1 MRDAEAIYRTPL
13 GAAGGLAVTGSGRQ
27 QARRAVTDR
36 KLPSFAVVLVER
48 GQGWLETVAT
58 GRMSLSGPALFWL
71 FPNRV
76 HSYGPD
82 EDGWDERWALFEGS
96 FTRDFVRLRI
106 IAERRPL
113 VALHHLDEVVRLFG
127 KLHADLL
134 DDTNLGQASA
144 ALMLHRIV
152 ISAARQASGAADRRR
167 ERRDMAD
174 IVETLRRRAMQP
186 LDLAAFAA
194 EHGMSAAT
202 LRRRFTLETGLP
214 PKAFQLRVR
223 MDHAKQ
229 LLATTDEKIETV
241 AAMIG
246 LDDPFYFSRVFHERE
261 GCSPREFRA
270 RYPRVWGSGNWR
282 QR

>member
-1 MRDAEAIYRTPL
+1 MRQAEAIYRTPL

-27 QARRAVTDR
+27 HARHSVTDR

-48 GQGWLETVAT
+48 GQGWLETAAS
-58 GRMSLSGPALFWL
+58 GRLSLTGPALFWL
-71 FPNRV
+71 FPNRA
-76 HSYGPD
+76 HSYSPD

-106 IAERRPL
+106 FAERHPV
-113 VALHHLDEVVRLFG
+113 VALHRLDDVARLFG
-127 KLHADLL
+127 TLHADLL
-134 DDTNLGQASA
+134 DDSHLGQASA

-152 ISAARQASGAADRRR
+152 ISAARQAIGAA
-167 ERRDMAD
+167 ERRQQRPDMAV

-194 EHGMSAAT
+194 EHQMSPAT

-214 PKAFQLRVR
+214 PKAFQLRAR

-229 LLATTDEKIETV
+229 LLATTDEKIEAI

-270 RYPRVWGSGNWR
+270 RYRR
-282 QR
+282 M

>member
-1 MRDAEAIYRTPL
+1 MKDVEAIYRSPL
-13 GAAGGLAVTGSGRQ
+13 GAAGGLAVIGSGRQ
-27 QARRAVTDR
+27 HARHAVTDR

-48 GQGWLETVAT
+48 GQGWLESAAS
-58 GRMSLSGPALFWL
+58 GRLGLTGPALFWL

-82 EDGWDERWALFEGS
+82 EGGWNERWALFEGS
-96 FTRDFVRLRI
+96 FTRDFVRLRL
-106 IAERRPL
+106 IAERHP
-113 VALHHLDEVVRLFG
+113 VVDLHHLDEMVRLFA
-127 KLHADLL
+127 KLHTDLL

-144 ALMLHRIV
+144 ASMLHRIV
-152 ISAARQASGAADRRR
+152 ISAARQAANGAAGRRH
-167 ERRDMAD
+167 ERPDMAVV
-174 IVETLRRRAMQP
+174 VETLRQRAMQP

-194 EHGMSAAT
+194 EHGMSPAT

-214 PKAFQLRVR
+214 PKAFQLRAR

-246 LDDPFYFSRVFHERE
+246 VDDPFYFSRVFHERE
-261 GCSPREFRA
+261 GCSPREFRT
-270 RYPRVWGSGNWR
+270 RYRRG
-282 QR
+282 

>member
-13 GAAGGLAVTGSGRQ
+13 GAAGGLAVTGCGRQ
-27 QARRAVTDR
+27 HARRAVTNR

-48 GQGWLETVAT
+48 GQGWLETAAT
-58 GRMSLSGPALFWL
+58 GRMSLTGPSLFWL

-76 HSYGPD
+76 HSYAPD

-106 IAERRPL
+106 IAERNPV

-127 KLHADLL
+127 KLNADLL

-152 ISAARQASGAADRRR
+152 ITAARQASGAADRRQ

-174 IVETLRRRAMQP
+174 IVETLRRRATQP

-194 EHGMSAAT
+194 EHGMSPAT

-214 PKAFQLRVR
+214 PKAFQLRAR

-270 RYPRVWGSGNWR
+270 RYPRV
-282 QR
+282 

>member
-1 MRDAEAIYRTPL
+1 MREAEALYRSPL
-13 GAAGGLAVTGSGRQ
+13 GAAGGLAVIGAGRQ
-27 QARRAVTDR
+27 HVRHAVMDR

-48 GQGWLETVAT
+48 GQGRLDTAAAGHVNVT
-58 GRMSLSGPALFWL
+58 GPALFWL

-82 EDGWDERWALFEGS
+82 EGGWDERWALFEGS
-96 FTRDFVRLRI
+96 FTRDFVRLRLI
-106 IAERRPL
+106 VERHPV
-113 VALHHLDEVVRLFG
+113 VALHHLEEVARLFAS
-127 KLHADLL
+127 LHADLL

-144 ALMLHRIV
+144 ALMLHQIV
-152 ISAARQASGAADRRR
+152 IAAARQASGVA
-167 ERRDMAD
+167 ERRQGGPDMAE
-174 IVETLRRRAMQP
+174 IVETLRARAMQP

-194 EHGMSAAT
+194 EHGMSQAT

-214 PKAFQLRVR
+214 PKAFQLRAR
-223 MDHAKQ
+223 MDQAKQ
-229 LLATTDEKIETV
+229 LLATTDEKIETI

-270 RYPRVWGSGNWR
+270 RYTRV
-282 QR
+282 

>member
-1 MRDAEAIYRTPL
+1 MREAEAIYRTPL

-27 QARRAVTDR
+27 HARHAVTDR

-48 GQGWLETVAT
+48 GQGWLETAAS
-58 GRMSLSGPALFWL
+58 GRLSLTGPALFWL
-71 FPNRV
+71 FPNRA
-76 HSYGPD
+76 HSYAPD

-106 IAERRPL
+106 IAERHPI
-113 VALHHLDEVVRLFG
+113 VALHRLDDVARLFG
-127 KLHADLL
+127 TLHADLL
-134 DDTNLGQASA
+134 DDTHLGQASA

-152 ISAARQASGAADRRR
+152 ISAARQAIGAANRRQ
-167 ERRDMAD
+167 ERPDMAV

-194 EHGMSAAT
+194 EHGLSPAT

-214 PKAFQLRVR
+214 PKAFQLRAR

-241 AAMIG
+241 SAMIG
-246 LDDPFYFSRVFHERE
+246 LDDPFYFSRAFHERE

-270 RYPRVWGSGNWR
+270 RYRR
-282 QR
+282 M

>member
-1 MRDAEAIYRTPL
+1 MKDVEAIYRSPL

-27 QARRAVTDR
+27 HARHAVTER

-48 GQGWLETVAT
+48 GQGWLETAAS
-58 GRMSLSGPALFWL
+58 GRLSLAGPALFWL

-82 EDGWDERWALFEGS
+82 EGGWDERWALFEGS
-96 FTRDFVRLRI
+96 FTRDFVRLRLM
-106 IAERRPL
+106 AERHPV
-113 VALHHLDEVVRLFG
+113 VALHHLDDVARLFA

-134 DDTNLGQASA
+134 DDSNLGPAAA

-152 ISAARQASGAADRRR
+152 ISAAGQASGVADRRR
-167 ERRDMAD
+167 ERPDMAD
-174 IVETLRRRAMQP
+174 IVERLRRRAMQP
-186 LDLAAFAA
+186 LNLAAFAN
-194 EHGMSAAT
+194 EHGMSPAT

-214 PKAFQLRVR
+214 PKAFQLRAR

-246 LDDPFYFSRVFHERE
+246 LDDAFYFSRVFHERE

-270 RYPRVWGSGNWR
+270 RYRRV
-282 QR
+282 

>member
-1 MRDAEAIYRTPL
+1 MREAEAIYRSPL
-13 GAAGGLAVTGSGRQ
+13 GAAGGLAVTGAGRQ
-27 QARRAVTDR
+27 HVRHAVMDR

-48 GQGWLETVAT
+48 GQGRLDTAAGGHINVV
-58 GRMSLSGPALFWL
+58 GPALFWL

-82 EDGWDERWALFEGS
+82 EGGWDERWALFEGS
-96 FTRDFVRLRI
+96 FTRDFVRLRL
-106 IAERRPL
+106 IAERHPV
-113 VALHHLDEVVRLFG
+113 VALHHLDEVARLFAS
-127 KLHADLL
+127 LHADLL

-144 ALMLHRIV
+144 ALMLHQIV
-152 ISAARQASGAADRRR
+152 IAAARQASGTADRRQGR
-167 ERRDMAD
+167 PDMAE
-174 IVETLRRRAMQP
+174 IVETLRERAMQP

-194 EHGMSAAT
+194 EHGMSPAT

-214 PKAFQLRVR
+214 PKAFQLRAR

-229 LLATTDEKIETV
+229 LLAITDEKIETI

-270 RYPRVWGSGNWR
+270 KYTRV
-282 QR
+282 

>member
-13 GAAGGLAVTGSGRQ
+13 GAAGGLAVIGSGRQ
-27 QARRAVTDR
+27 HARHAVSDR

-48 GQGWLETVAT
+48 GPGWLETAAS
-58 GRMSLSGPALFWL
+58 GRLRLTGPALFWL
-71 FPNRV
+71 FPNRT
-76 HSYGPD
+76 HSYAPD
-82 EDGWDERWALFEGS
+82 EGGWDERWALFEGS
-96 FTRDFVRLRI
+96 FTRDFVRLRM
-106 IAERRPL
+106 IAERHPV
-113 VALHHLDEVVRLFG
+113 VALHHLDELTRLFG

-144 ALMLHRIV
+144 ALMLHHIV
-152 ISAARQASGAADRRR
+152 IAAARQASGGANRHQGRP
-167 ERRDMAD
+167 DMAD
-174 IVETLRRRAMQP
+174 IVETLRQRAMQP

-194 EHGMSAAT
+194 EHGMSPAT

-229 LLATTDEKIETV
+229 LLATTDQKIETV
-241 AAMIG
+241 AAMVG

-270 RYPRVWGSGNWR
+270 RYRRV
-282 QR
+282 

>member
-1 MRDAEAIYRTPL
+1 MKDAEAIYRSPL
-13 GAAGGLAVTGSGRQ
+13 DAAGGLAVTGSGRQ
-27 QARRAVTDR
+27 HASHAVTER

-48 GQGWLETVAT
+48 GQGWLETAAS
-58 GRMSLSGPALFWL
+58 GRLSLAGPALFWL
-71 FPNRV
+71 FPGRA

-82 EDGWDERWALFEGS
+82 EGGWDERWALFEGS
-96 FTRDFVRLRI
+96 FTRDFVRLRL
-106 IAERRPL
+106 IAERHPV
-113 VALHHLDEVVRLFG
+113 VALYHLDELSRLFA
-127 KLHADLL
+127 KLHTDLL

-152 ISAARQASGAADRRR
+152 ISAAGQASGAADRRR
-167 ERRDMAD
+167 ERPDMAD

-194 EHGMSAAT
+194 EHGMSPAT

-214 PKAFQLRVR
+214 PKAFQLRAR

-246 LDDPFYFSRVFHERE
+246 LDDPFYFSRIFHERE

-270 RYPRVWGSGNWR
+270 RYRRV
-282 QR
+282 

>member
-1 MRDAEAIYRTPL
+1 MRNAEAIYRTPL

-27 QARRAVTDR
+27 HARRAVMDR

-48 GQGWLETVAT
+48 GQGWLETAAT
-58 GRMSLSGPALFWL
+58 GRMSLTGPALFWL

-82 EDGWDERWALFEGS
+82 EGGWDERWALFEGS

-106 IAERRPL
+106 IAERHPV
-113 VALHHLDEVVRLFG
+113 VALHHLDEMVQLFG
-127 KLHADLL
+127 RLHADLL

-144 ALMLHRIV
+144 ALMLHHIV
-152 ISAARQASGAADRRR
+152 ISAARQASGAADRRQ

-186 LDLAAFAA
+186 LDIAAFAA
-194 EHGMSAAT
+194 EHGMSPAT

-214 PKAFQLRVR
+214 PKAFQLRAR

-270 RYPRVWGSGNWR
+270 RYPRV
-282 QR
+282 

>member
-1 MRDAEAIYRTPL
+1 MKDVEAIYRSPL

-27 QARRAVTDR
+27 HARHAVIER

-48 GQGWLETVAT
+48 GQGWLETAAS
-58 GRMSLSGPALFWL
+58 GRLSLAGPALFWL

-82 EDGWDERWALFEGS
+82 EGGWDERWALFEGS
-96 FTRDFVRLRI
+96 FTRDFVRLRLM
-106 IAERRPL
+106 AERHPV
-113 VALHHLDEVVRLFG
+113 VALHHLDDVARLFA

-134 DDTNLGQASA
+134 DDSNLGQAAA

-152 ISAARQASGAADRRR
+152 ISAAGQASGGADRRR
-167 ERRDMAD
+167 ERPDMAD
-174 IVETLRRRAMQP
+174 IVERLRRRAMQP
-186 LDLAAFAA
+186 LNLAAFAN
-194 EHGMSAAT
+194 EHGMSPAT

-214 PKAFQLRVR
+214 PKAFQLRAR

-246 LDDPFYFSRVFHERE
+246 LDDAFYFSRVFHERE

-270 RYPRVWGSGNWR
+270 RYRRV
-282 QR
+282 

>member
-27 QARRAVTDR
+27 HARRAVTDR

-48 GQGWLETVAT
+48 GQGWLETAAS
-58 GRMSLSGPALFWL
+58 GRLSLTGPALFWL

-76 HSYGPD
+76 HSYAPD

-106 IAERRPL
+106 IAERHPV

-152 ISAARQASGAADRRR
+152 ISAARQASGAADRRQ

-174 IVETLRRRAMQP
+174 IVETLRRRATQP

-194 EHGMSAAT
+194 EHGMSPAT

-214 PKAFQLRVR
+214 PKAFQLRAR

-270 RYPRVWGSGNWR
+270 RYPRV
-282 QR
+282 

>member
-27 QARRAVTDR
+27 HARRAVTDR

-48 GQGWLETVAT
+48 GRGWLETAAT
-58 GRMSLSGPALFWL
+58 GRMGLTGPALFWL

-76 HSYGPD
+76 HSYAPD
-82 EDGWDERWALFEGS
+82 DDGWDERWALFEGS

-106 IAERRPL
+106 IAERHPV

-152 ISAARQASGAADRRR
+152 VSAARQASGAADRRQ

-194 EHGMSAAT
+194 EHGMSPAT

-214 PKAFQLRVR
+214 PKAFQLRAR

-270 RYPRVWGSGNWR
+270 RYPRV
-282 QR
+282 

>member
-1 MRDAEAIYRTPL
+1 MKDAEAIYRTPL
-13 GAAGGLAVTGSGRQ
+13 AAAGGLAVIGSGRQ
-27 QARRAVTDR
+27 HARHAVVDR

-48 GQGWLETVAT
+48 GQGSLETAAS
-58 GRMSLSGPALFWL
+58 GRLSLAGPALFWL
-71 FPNRV
+71 FPNRA

-82 EDGWDERWALFEGS
+82 EGGWDERWALFQGS

-106 IAERRPL
+106 IAERHPV
-113 VALHHLDEVVRLFG
+113 VALHHLDELSRLFS

-144 ALMLHRIV
+144 ALTLHRIV
-152 ISAARQASGAADRRR
+152 ISAAGQASGVTDRRR
-167 ERRDMAD
+167 ERPGTAD
-174 IVETLRRRAMQP
+174 IVEALRRRAMQP

-194 EHGMSAAT
+194 EHGMSPAT
-202 LRRRFTLETGLP
+202 LRRRFTLETGMP
-214 PKAFQLRVR
+214 PKAFQLRAR

-241 AAMIG
+241 ATLVG

-270 RYPRVWGSGNWR
+270 RYLRV
-282 QR
+282 

>member
-27 QARRAVTDR
+27 HARRAVTDR

-48 GQGWLETVAT
+48 GQGWLETAAT
-58 GRMSLSGPALFWL
+58 GRMSLTGPALFWL

-76 HSYGPD
+76 HSYAPD

-96 FTRDFVRLRI
+96 FTRDFVRLGI
-106 IAERRPL
+106 IAERHPV
-113 VALHHLDEVVRLFG
+113 VALHHLDEVVRLFD

-152 ISAARQASGAADRRR
+152 ISAARQASGAADRRQ
-167 ERRDMAD
+167 ERRDIAD
-174 IVETLRRRAMQP
+174 IVETLRRQAMQP

-194 EHGMSAAT
+194 EHGMSPAT

-214 PKAFQLRVR
+214 PKAFQLRAR

-229 LLATTDEKIETV
+229 LLATTDEKIETI

-270 RYPRVWGSGNWR
+270 RYPRV
-282 QR
+282 

>member
-27 QARRAVTDR
+27 HARRAVTDR

-48 GQGWLETVAT
+48 GRGWLETAAT
-58 GRMSLSGPALFWL
+58 RRMSLTGPALFWL

-76 HSYGPD
+76 HSYAPD
-82 EDGWDERWALFEGS
+82 GDGWDERWALFEGS

-106 IAERRPL
+106 IAERHPV
-113 VALHHLDEVVRLFG
+113 VALHHLDEMVRLFG

-152 ISAARQASGAADRRR
+152 ISAARQASGAADRRQ

-174 IVETLRRRAMQP
+174 IVETLRRRATQP

-194 EHGMSAAT
+194 EHGMSPAT

-214 PKAFQLRVR
+214 PKAFQLRAR

-270 RYPRVWGSGNWR
+270 RYPRV
-282 QR
+282 

>member
-13 GAAGGLAVTGSGRQ
+13 SAAGGLAVAGSGRQ
-27 QARRAVTDR
+27 HARRAVTDR

-48 GQGWLETVAT
+48 GQGWLETAAT
-58 GRMSLSGPALFWL
+58 GRMSLTGPALFWL

-76 HSYGPD
+76 HSYAPD

-96 FTRDFVRLRI
+96 FTRDFVRLGI
-106 IAERRPL
+106 IAERHPV

-152 ISAARQASGAADRRR
+152 ISAARRASGAADRRQ
-167 ERRDMAD
+167 ERRDIAD

-194 EHGMSAAT
+194 EHGMSPAT

-214 PKAFQLRVR
+214 PKAFQLRAR

-229 LLATTDEKIETV
+229 LLATTDEKIETI
-241 AAMIG
+241 AAMVG

-270 RYPRVWGSGNWR
+270 RYPRV
-282 QR
+282 

>member
-1 MRDAEAIYRTPL
+1 MRNAEAIYRTPL
-13 GAAGGLAVTGSGRQ
+13 AAAGGLAVTGSGKQ

-36 KLPSFAVVLVER
+36 KLPNFAVVLVER
-48 GQGWLETVAT
+48 GQGWLETAAS
-58 GRMSLSGPALFWL
+58 GRLSLVGPALFWL

-82 EDGWDERWALFEGS
+82 EGGWDERWALFEGS
-96 FTRDFVRLRI
+96 FTRDFVRLSLMI
-106 IAERRPL
+106 ERQPV
-113 VALHHLDEVVRLFG
+113 VALHHLDEVARLFAG
-127 KLHADLL
+127 LHADLL

-152 ISAARQASGAADRRR
+152 MSAARQASGAADQ
-167 ERRDMAD
+167 RRDRPDMAE
-174 IVETLRRRAMQP
+174 IVETLRQRAMQP
-186 LDLAAFAA
+186 LDLTAFAA
-194 EHGMSAAT
+194 EHGMSPAT

-229 LLATTDEKIETV
+229 LLATTDEKIETI
-241 AAMIG
+241 AAVVG

-270 RYPRVWGSGNWR
+270 RYTRG
-282 QR
+282 

>member
-13 GAAGGLAVTGSGRQ
+13 DAAGGLAVTGSGRQ
-27 QARRAVTDR
+27 HARHAVTDR

-48 GQGWLETVAT
+48 GQGWLETQAS
-58 GRMSLSGPALFWL
+58 GHLSLSGPALFWL

-76 HSYGPD
+76 HSYAPD
-82 EDGWDERWALFEGS
+82 EGGWDERWALFEGS

-106 IAERRPL
+106 IAERHPV
-113 VALHHLDEVVRLFG
+113 VALHHLDELARLFG

-144 ALMLHRIV
+144 ALTLHHIV
-152 ISAARQASGAADRRR
+152 IAAARQASGATDRRQAGP
-167 ERRDMAD
+167 DMAD

-194 EHGMSAAT
+194 EHDMSPAT
-202 LRRRFTLETGLP
+202 LRRRFTLQTGLP
-214 PKAFQLRVR
+214 PKAFQLRAR

-229 LLATTDEKIETV
+229 LLATTDEKIETI

-246 LDDPFYFSRVFHERE
+246 LDDPFYFSRIFHERE

-270 RYPRVWGSGNWR
+270 RYPRV
-282 QR
+282 

>member
-1 MRDAEAIYRTPL
+1 MKDVEAIYRSPL

-27 QARRAVTDR
+27 HAHHAVRDR

-48 GQGWLETVAT
+48 GQGWLETAAS
-58 GRMSLSGPALFWL
+58 GRLSLAGPALFWL
-71 FPNRV
+71 FPNRA

-82 EDGWDERWALFEGS
+82 EAGWDERWALFEGS
-96 FTRDFVRLRI
+96 FTRDFVRLRL
-106 IAERRPL
+106 IAERHPV
-113 VALHHLDEVVRLFG
+113 VALHHLDDVARLFA
-127 KLHADLL
+127 KLHTDLL

-152 ISAARQASGAADRRR
+152 ISAARRAASVAGDRRQ
-167 ERRDMAD
+167 ERPDMAA
-174 IVETLRRRAMQP
+174 IVGTLRQRAMQP

-194 EHGMSAAT
+194 EHGISPAT

-214 PKAFQLRVR
+214 PKAFQLRAR

-261 GCSPREFRA
+261 GCSPREFRT
-270 RYPRVWGSGNWR
+270 RYRRV
-282 QR
+282 

>member
-27 QARRAVTDR
+27 HARRAVTDR

-48 GQGWLETVAT
+48 GRGWLETAAS
-58 GRMSLSGPALFWL
+58 GRLSLTGPALFWL

-76 HSYGPD
+76 HSYAPD
-82 EDGWDERWALFEGS
+82 GDGWDERWALFEGS

-106 IAERRPL
+106 IAERHPV
-113 VALHHLDEVVRLFG
+113 VALHHLDEMVRLFG

-152 ISAARQASGAADRRR
+152 ISAARRASGAADRRQ
-167 ERRDMAD
+167 ERLDMAD

-194 EHGMSAAT
+194 EHGMSQAT

-214 PKAFQLRVR
+214 PKAFQLRAR

-246 LDDPFYFSRVFHERE
+246 LDDPFYFSRIFHERE

-270 RYPRVWGSGNWR
+270 RYPRV
-282 QR
+282 

>member
-1 MRDAEAIYRTPL
+1 MRQAEAIYRTPL

-27 QARRAVTDR
+27 HARHSVTDR

-48 GQGWLETVAT
+48 GQGWLETAAS
-58 GRMSLSGPALFWL
+58 GRLSLTGPALFWL
-71 FPNRV
+71 FPNRA
-76 HSYGPD
+76 HSYSPD

-106 IAERRPL
+106 IAERHPV
-113 VALHHLDEVVRLFG
+113 VALHRLDDVARLFG
-127 KLHADLL
+127 MLHADLL
-134 DDTNLGQASA
+134 DDTHLGQASA

-152 ISAARQASGAADRRR
+152 ISAARQAIGAADRRQ
-167 ERRDMAD
+167 ERPDMAV

-194 EHGMSAAT
+194 EHQMSPAT

-214 PKAFQLRVR
+214 PKAFQLRAR

-229 LLATTDEKIETV
+229 LLATTDEKIEAV

-270 RYPRVWGSGNWR
+270 RYRR
-282 QR
+282 M

>member
-27 QARRAVTDR
+27 HARRAVTDR
-36 KLPSFAVVLVER
+36 KLSSFAVVLVER
-48 GQGWLETVAT
+48 GRGWLETAAT
-58 GRMSLSGPALFWL
+58 GRMSLTGPALFWL

-76 HSYGPD
+76 HSYAPD
-82 EDGWDERWALFEGS
+82 GDGWDERWALFEGS

-106 IAERRPL
+106 IAERHPV
-113 VALHHLDEVVRLFG
+113 VALHHLDEMVRLFG

-152 ISAARQASGAADRRR
+152 ISAARQASGAADRRQ

-174 IVETLRRRAMQP
+174 IVETLRRRATQP

-194 EHGMSAAT
+194 EHGMSPAT

-214 PKAFQLRVR
+214 PKAFQLRAR

-246 LDDPFYFSRVFHERE
+246 LDDPFYFSRVFHDRE

-270 RYPRVWGSGNWR
+270 RYPRV
-282 QR
+282 